1 MQQIF
6 SIDTWII
13 SYWIH
18 HENKPEV
25 DDSIV
30 LEKEEKSIKQ
40 MSEIHVLRVLLHAIY
55 QTSTN
60 LQVSNNS
67 IKWARLEF

>member
-40 MSEIHVLRVLLHAIY
+40 MSEIHVLRVFY